1 MTAPLRS
8 LLFIPGDSEKK
19 LAKGD
24 DTGADALILDLEDS
38 VAAARRPAARD
49 LVAAYLA
56 ARPSASRISKL
67 WVRINPLDTNDAQAD
82 LSAIVAG
89 APDGVM
95 LPKID
100 GPQDVSRLAQ
110 MFDQAE
116 AQAGLSPGSIAI
128 LPVATETPAATLQL
142 NQFANAKLPRL
153 LGLTWGAEDLS
164 AALGASGNRDTD
176 GQWAFTYRLA
186 RSMTLLAA
194 HACGVQA
201 IETLHADFRDE
212 GGLRASSRAARAE
225 GFTGR
230 LAIHPAQVAAINEC
244 FTPSAA
250 EIEHAQRIV
259 DLFAANPGAGA
270 LSLDGKMLDAPHLKQ
285 AERVLAQ
292 GVR

>member
-1 MTAPLRS
+1 MNAPLRS
-8 LLFIPGDSEKK
+8 LLFIPGDSDKK

-38 VAAARRPAARD
+38 VAAARRPAARV
-49 LVAAYLA
+49 LVAEYLA
-56 ARPSASRISKL
+56 ARPRESRTSRL
-67 WVRINPLDTNDAQAD
+67 WVRINPLDTSDAQAD

-89 APDGVM
+89 APDGVV

-100 GPQDVSRLAQ
+100 GPQDVLRLAQ
-110 MFDQAE
+110 MLDQAE
-116 AQAGLSPGSIAI
+116 AQAGLAPGSIAI

-142 NQFANAKLPRL
+142 NQFANSKLPRL

-164 AALGASGNRDTD
+164 AALRASGNRDSD
-176 GQWAFTYRLA
+176 GQWAFTYRMA

-194 HACGVQA
+194 HACGVHA
-201 IETLHADFRDE
+201 IETLHADFRDQE
-212 GGLRASSRAARAE
+212 GLRASSRAARAE

-285 AERVLAQ
+285 AERILAQ
-292 GVR
+292 ARG

>member
-1 MTAPLRS
+1 MNAPLRS

-24 DTGADALILDLEDS
+24 EIGADALILDLEDS

-56 ARPSASRISKL
+56 ARPRASRTSKL
-67 WVRINPLDTNDAQAD
+67 WVRINPLDTSDAQVD
-82 LSAIVAG
+82 LAAVVAG
-89 APDGVM
+89 APDGVV

-100 GPQDVSRLAQ
+100 GPQDVLRLAQ
-110 MFDQAE
+110 MLDRAE
-116 AQAGLSPGSIAI
+116 AQTGLAPGLIAI

-142 NQFANAKLPRL
+142 SHFSNAKLPRL

-164 AALGASGNRDTD
+164 AALCASGNRDSD
-176 GQWAFTYRLA
+176 GQWAFTYRMA
-186 RSMTLLAA
+186 RSLTLLAA
-194 HACGVQA
+194 YASGVQA

-212 GGLRASSRAARAE
+212 EGLRTSSRAARAE

-230 LAIHPAQVAAINEC
+230 LAIHPAQVAVINEC

-250 EIEHAQRIV
+250 EIEYAQRIV

-285 AERVLAQ
+285 AERILAQ
-292 GVR
+292 ARV